1 MKTKQTN
8 NTEIAEIA
16 KFYQRIKNAKTEK
29 DKTKK
34 KSLIKRVKKW
44 LKTTVF
50 PKTVK

>member
-1 MKTKQTN
+1 MKQTN

-34 KSLIKRVKKW
+34 KSLIKRIKNYFKSNR
-44 LKTTVF
+44 L
-50 PKTVK
+50 P